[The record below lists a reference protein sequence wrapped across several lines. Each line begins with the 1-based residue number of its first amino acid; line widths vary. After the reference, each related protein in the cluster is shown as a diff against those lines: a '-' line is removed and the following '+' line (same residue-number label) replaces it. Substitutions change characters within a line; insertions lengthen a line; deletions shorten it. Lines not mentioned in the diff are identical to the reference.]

1 MGRCAIGKRRR
12 SGLRTPS
19 SLVDRATKCL
29 ATASLGAF
37 SDLSSQSRA
46 ELALVMVSCVVKVFE
61 ATMKSVV
68 SADVEKVVSDPS
80 VEARVE
86 QSCVMKTLHI

>member
-1 MGRCAIGKRRR
+1 MAGLVCDWEEEKT
-12 SGLRTPS
+12 GLRTPS

-80 VEARVE
+80 V
-86 QSCVMKTLHI
+86 